1 MEIDLPLCRSNGQA
15 LDSLEYQRQSKGWIT
30 FMEHGWFLGVAL
42 ISLLSALV
50 FGFFTSLSAVARM
63 GCLGVALALAASG
76 VALIF
81 RGKLPLYRQRRFF
94 TFGSFEL
101 PEVGRASYRRG
112 YGFIAFAVF
121 LMLGLLLTTG

>member
-50 FGFFTSLSAVARM
+50 FGFFTSLSAVACM

-94 TFGSFEL
+94 TFGSFAL

-112 YGFIAFAVF
+112 YGCIAFAVF

>member
-1 MEIDLPLCRSNGQA
+1 MD
-15 LDSLEYQRQSKGWIT
+15 YQRQSRGWIT
-30 FMEHGWFLGVAL
+30 FLEHGWFLGVAL

-63 GCLGVALALAASG
+63 GCLGVALVFAASG

-94 TFGSFEL
+94 TFGSASL
-101 PEVGRASYRRG
+101 PEMGWTSYRRG
-112 YGFIAFAVF
+112 YRCIAVAVF